1 MGRMKEGDEVMDKPM
16 RVVLGADHGGFR
28 LKEIVKGYIRL
39 KNIEVEDCGTHGVES
54 VDYPDFAY
62 PVGRAVLEGRADFGI
77 LVCTTGNGMA
87 MTANKIPGI
96 RAALCTNAYMAHM
109 SRLHNDANVLA
120 LGEGVTDDETALEM
134 VDIFLSTEFE
144 KGRHVAR
151 VEKIDAGLSCFR

>member
-1 MGRMKEGDEVMDKPM
+1 M

-39 KNIEVEDCGTHGVES
+39 RDIEVEDCGTHGLES

-62 PVGRAVLEGRADFGI
+62 PVAGAVADGRADFGI

-87 MTANKIPGI
+87 MAANKVPGI
-96 RAALCTNAYMAHM
+96 RAALCMNVYMARM
-109 SRLHNDANVLA
+109 SRLHNDANILA
-120 LGEGVTDDETALEM
+120 LGEGVTDDELALEM

-144 KGRHVAR
+144 QGRHVAR
-151 VEKIDAGLSCFR
+151 VKKIDKMEKIEKTEKTEKTE